1 LVISVHQQ
9 FKEVAAVISNYHVSV
24 DGSIRID
31 NTFKPLKNDLPEL
44 PRLGMQF
51 TMPAG
56 FDSIAWY
63 GRGPHESYSD
73 RHTGAFVGLFKG
85 SVWEQFHPYV
95 RPQETGNK
103 TGVRWM
109 ALTNSKGTGWFIA
122 GNPVTDA
129 SAWAFDPDA
138 IAYVPSAI
146 KQKHGAD
153 VKKSDLITVN
163 VDYGQRGLGG
173 DNSWGALPHKEYR
186 IFPKEISWTFFLK
199 PISLTKDNPFDI
211 YSSFQK

>member
-1 LVISVHQQ
+1 
-9 FKEVAAVISNYHVSV
+9 
-24 DGSIRID
+24 
-31 NTFKPLKNDLPEL
+31 LKKDLPEL

-51 TMPAG
+51 TLPAG

-73 RHTGAFVGLFKG
+73 RHAGAFVGLYKG

-109 ALTNSKGTGWFIA
+109 TLTNSSGTGWFIA

-129 SAWAFDPDA
+129 SAWAFDPEA

-186 IFPKEISWTFFLK
+186 IFPTEISWTFFLK
-199 PISLTKDNPFDI
+199 PISLSQDDPFAV